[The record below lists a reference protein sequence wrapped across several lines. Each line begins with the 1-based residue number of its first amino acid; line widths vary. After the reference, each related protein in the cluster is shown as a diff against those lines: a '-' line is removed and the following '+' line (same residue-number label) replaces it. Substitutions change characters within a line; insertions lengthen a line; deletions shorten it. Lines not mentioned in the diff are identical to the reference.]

1 MERLKEGSY
10 MSDMEKIISEVDS
23 SMAME
28 GMPLTDEDRERL
40 YVYLNDPSALQ
51 QMLSELIKKHTAPAQ

>member
-1 MERLKEGSY
+1 
-10 MSDMEKIISEVDS
+10 MSDAEKIISEVNS

-40 YVYLNDPSALQ
+40 YVYLNDPSTLQ
-51 QMLSELIKKHTAPAQ
+51 QMVSELIKKHTAPAQ

>member
-1 MERLKEGSY
+1 

-28 GMPLTDEDRERL
+28 GMPLTDEDRKRL

-51 QMLSELIKKHTAPAQ
+51 QMLSELIKKHTAPAQQNIGIL

>member
-1 MERLKEGSY
+1 

-40 YVYLNDPSALQ
+40 YVFLNDPSALE
-51 QMLSELIKKHTAPAQ
+51 QMLSELIKKHTSPAQ

>member
-1 MERLKEGSY
+1 
-10 MSDMEKIISEVDS
+10 MSEMEKIISEVNS

-40 YVYLNDPSALQ
+40 YVFLNDPSALQ